1 MGKLIA
7 ISLGVLGLIAVAGL
21 LGENPD
27 ESTSNVDSSAVS
39 LPTDNS
45 SLAPADNVLTT
56 SGLPTYDPG
65 STELADV
72 LVAEGLLKAYSLNAK
87 IDAKMSEKEVSEL
100 NNLRAIYGL
109 PAGGINQEFWE
120 KIFETAAPEVVSGTD
135 IAFEGIN
142 LPTPAIP
149 IGVDVPASQPIKTAR
164 YTVGFKSD
172 PPSIVNWL
180 RSNNQDLEGWRWCEE
195 DSTASSEA
203 RFFWWKRN
211 GEMLSLDVRPMGGGR
226 VDLLLAVEA
235 NAFVSDCS
243 GAERDTS
250 ELDVLSTNF
259 RWRDAGLDWEW
270 RPEGD
275 YQNNSDTTIVYFEV
289 AYILTSQDLFT
300 SLNFREQIETELAP
314 GKKTKI
320 MASKWFPLS
329 VLDSTANSL
338 GYSLSY
344 GAGATFRSEVR
355 YIVFEDG
362 TTAGSPT

>member
-1 MGKLIA
+1 MGKGIA
-7 ISLGVLGLIAVAGL
+7 ITLGVLGLIGVAGL
-21 LGENPD
+21 LGDNPD
-27 ESTSNVDSSAVS
+27 ENSSNVDSSATS

-45 SLAPADNVLTT
+45 LPASRNNVLTT

-65 STELADV
+65 SLELADV
-72 LVAEGLLKAYSLNAK
+72 LGVEGLLTAYSLNAK
-87 IDAKMSEKEVSEL
+87 INAKMSEQEVSEL
-100 NNLRAIYGL
+100 NNLRALYGL
-109 PAGGINQEFWE
+109 PAGGISQEFWE
-120 KIFETAAPEVVSGTD
+120 KIFATAAPEVVSGTD
-135 IAFEGIN
+135 ITFEGIN

-180 RSNNQDLEGWRWCEE
+180 RSNNQDLDGWRWCEE

-235 NAFVSDCS
+235 NASVSGCF

-250 ELDVLSTNF
+250 ELDVLSPNF

-275 YQNNSDTTIVYFEV
+275 YQNNSDTTIIYFEV
-289 AYILTSQDLFT
+289 VYVLTSQDLFT
-300 SLNFREQIETELAP
+300 SMNFREQIETELAP

-362 TTAGSPT
+362 TTAGSPS